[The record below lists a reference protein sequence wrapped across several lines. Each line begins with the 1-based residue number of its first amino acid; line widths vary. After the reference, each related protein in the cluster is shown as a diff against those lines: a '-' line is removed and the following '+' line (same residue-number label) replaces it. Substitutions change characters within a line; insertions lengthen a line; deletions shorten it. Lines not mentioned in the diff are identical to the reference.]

1 MMCGYP
7 CSGKTTFAQKLEK
20 HLEALDKSVVTI
32 SDDSVG
38 VDRNSTYHRSGYWR
52 FEYNVAFDWVQLYL
66 PVAFNSFRLLDFQF
80 SVPRMLS
87 KDMNQTISLN
97 ALPII
102 SILRPER

>member
-52 FEYNVAFDWVQLYL
+52 FECNVIEYQWIFYVAFDWVQLYL

-80 SVPRMLS
+80 SVPGMLS
-87 KDMNQTISLN
+87 KDMNQLFY
-97 ALPII
+97 
-102 SILRPER
+102 